1 MKIYINAKK
10 NPVCAV
16 AGKLIRG
23 DQNTALVH
31 ICIPRR
37 ADGVDLGG
45 LAWAVNIENAAG
57 KTDVYIPGDVSTDD
71 SAIRFTWH
79 PAGIATAKPGIT
91 RFEIEGTGGTVE
103 TPLVWQSAA
112 YILKIEDDLNAT
124 PDAEDLPLD
133 VLNPENA
140 GKLLCIAP
148 DGRITAISL
157 GPGLAIENNALVITG
172 AVTTNAAVC
181 GQAVCGAAICGK
193 E

>member
-23 DQNTALVH
+23 DQNTVLVH

-37 ADGVDLGG
+37 VDGVDLGD

-57 KTDVYIPGDVSTDD
+57 KTDVCIPEDVSADD
-71 SAIRFTWH
+71 SAIRFTWQ
-79 PAGIATAKPGIT
+79 PAGIATAAPGIT

-103 TPLVWQSAA
+103 TPRVWQSAA
-112 YILKIEDDLNAT
+112 YMLKIEDDLNNA
-124 PDAEDLPLD
+124 PDAEDIPPD
-133 VLNPENA
+133 VLNPLNA

-148 DGRITAISL
+148 DGSLRAISL
-157 GPGLAIENNALVITG
+157 GPGLAIENGVLVITG
-172 AVTTNAAVC
+172 TSTTTTAVC